1 MIHSRKQ
8 ADERFRNL
16 VLHTAIM
23 WGWRDPCL
31 TFARRDEIAK
41 AACRQVS
48 YDLGYKAPLAHTR
61 LPVWYGMVNAA
72 ITGGESTNRLSPSNS
87 GRVTYVDALENDHP
101 GYLRELFRYAERVI
115 GTTATWQ
122 ELAEIINQKS
132 SAPGE
137 ERPTLSISRR
147 QLSKWFQMQGGKE
160 VSAIEKPLLTQ
171 EHKQRRIEW
180 ARRWFDVFSD
190 PSAPVAFLDE
200 KWFYT
205 TNRRQQMKVLPTA
218 ANEIGI
224 MTAYRA
230 PRIRSR
236 RHPAK
241 VMFLGVVACP
251 QLANNFDGRVC
262 LHRVSKTK
270 ILSRSSKN
278 KRFSVDQDVVQAIVS
293 GEWKEQLATDGMTI
307 DELLDDVK
315 SQFDLDAYVSNRL
328 VIGFDTYEGG
338 VKKWK
343 ALEADDVIS
352 ELGIRT
358 TIENARVPVEL
369 KDLELFVQQSA
380 GDEVEEDV
388 SCDSDFMMRIMPQVG
403 MALRTAYHWLGRD
416 ETIYLVMDNAGGHGS
431 HDATARYTQ
440 LLWREFK
447 VQVVWQVPR
456 SPETNMLDLGI
467 WMSIQAAVTRVH
479 HKRQYHPDALAQSVQ
494 DAWNNYLSPD
504 AFKNVHGRLRIVLHC
519 IVEDNGGNN
528 LVEQKRGKLFR
539 DSVIEI
545 PDDDDDEEKTG
556 DDESVDMISISDD

>member
-1 MIHSRKQ
+1 MLQSPEEKVQ
-8 ADERFRNL
+8 T
-16 VLHTAIM
+16 V
-23 WGWRDPCL
+23 
-31 TFARRDEIAK
+31 
-41 AACRQVS
+41 
-48 YDLGYKAPLAHTR
+48 
-61 LPVWYGMVNAA
+61 
-72 ITGGESTNRLSPSNS
+72 LSPSNA
-87 GRVTYVDALENDHP
+87 GRVTYVDSLEKEHP

-122 ELAEIINQKS
+122 ELAEVVNKKS

-147 QLSKWFQMQGGKE
+147 QLAKWFRMQGGKE

-171 EHKQRRIEW
+171 EHKEKRVAW
-180 ARRWFDVFSD
+180 ARKWFDVLSN

-205 TNRRQQMKVLPTA
+205 TNRRHQMKILPALTIERG
-218 ANEIGI
+218 NV
-224 MTAYRA
+224 TAYRA
-230 PRIRSR
+230 PHIRSR

-251 QLANNFDGRVC
+251 QSAHNFDGKVC

-270 ILSRSSKN
+270 VLARASRN
-278 KRFSVDQDVVQAIVS
+278 KRFLVDQDVVQAIVS
-293 GEWKEQLATDGMTI
+293 GQWIEQLVTNGMTV
-307 DELLDDVK
+307 DDLLEDLK
-315 SQFDLDAYVSNRL
+315 TQYDLDAYISNRL

-343 ALEADDVIS
+343 ALEPTDVIN
-352 ELGIRT
+352 ELGMRT
-358 TIENARVPVEL
+358 TVDNTRVQVEL

-380 GDEVEEDV
+380 GDEVEEDI
-388 SCDSDFMMRIMPQVG
+388 SCDSEFMMRIMPEVG
-403 MALRTAYHWLGRD
+403 RALRAAYHWLPMN

-431 HDATARYTQ
+431 NEATAQYTQ
-440 LLWREFK
+440 LLWTDFK

-467 WMSIQAAVTRVH
+467 WMSVQAAVTRVH
-479 HKRQYHPDALAQSVQ
+479 HKRQYHPDALAQSVK
-494 DAWNNYLSPD
+494 DAWDNYLSPN

-528 LVEQKRGKLFR
+528 IVEQKRGKLFR

-545 PDDDDDEEKTG
+545 KDEDDNEDNNK